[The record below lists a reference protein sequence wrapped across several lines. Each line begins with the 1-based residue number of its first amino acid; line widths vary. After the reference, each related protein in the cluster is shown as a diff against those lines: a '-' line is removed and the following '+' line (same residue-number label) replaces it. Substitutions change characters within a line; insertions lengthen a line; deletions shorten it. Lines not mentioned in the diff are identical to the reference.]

1 MASWKKVITG
11 SVASGD
17 ISNSAVTTAKIAN
30 DAVTNGKIADEAID
44 NNKLANGAVTADA
57 LASNAVT
64 TAKINGSAVT
74 TAKIATDAVTMAK
87 IADQAVGTDQIAQ
100 ESIIADHIQ
109 DEAIE
114 NNHLSEESVVE
125 SAIEPGA
132 VTASKIADNA
142 INFNKLSYT
151 GQKATGQ
158 ALVYNQYVTGNIS
171 VQSFIS
177 TQSFI
182 FTHNFSDDISNS
194 THYLPWSGTA
204 EGTSINGSDV
214 GITAPVNM
222 TFRRLLFRS
231 EWISAN
237 VTITFKFYR
246 RDSGTSNYTLIDST
260 TLTFSSTEDHTV
272 KSFEDG
278 VASSQIN
285 YAVSKNQQAIIQ
297 LVANV
302 DGTQFSDF
310 GVSSI
315 WSVDYNDMDW

>member
-1 MASWKKVITG
+1 MASWKQIIVN
-11 SVASGD
+11 A
-17 ISNSAVTTAKIAN
+17 SNSVVSSNITNGAITTAKIAD

-44 NNKLANGAVTADA
+44 NNKLANNAI
-57 LASNAVT
+57 LATHISDSAIT

-74 TAKIATDAVTMAK
+74 TAKIANDAITNAK
-87 IADQAVGTDQIAQ
+87 IADFAVTGEA
-100 ESIIADHIQ
+100 IADEGINSGKLA
-109 DEAIE
+109 DNSVGS
-114 NNHLSEESVVE
+114 NNIS
-125 SAIEPGA
+125 
-132 VTASKIADNA
+132 DNA
-142 INFNKLSYT
+142 ITMDKLSYT
-151 GQKATGQ
+151 GQKTTGQ
-158 ALVYNQYVTGNIS
+158 ALVYNQYVTGGIGVS
-171 VQSFIS
+171 SFIS

-182 FTHNFSDDISNS
+182 FTHNFSDDINNS

-231 EWISAN
+231 EWISAT

-246 RDSGTSNYTLIDST
+246 RDSGTSSYTLIDST
-260 TLTFSSTEDHTV
+260 TLQYSSTEDHTV

-310 GVSSI
+310 GASTI